1 MLRLSLF
8 IAGLVAA
15 ILVFTL
21 PVLHDKILHL
31 GGIGYFGAFITGF
44 FFVISFT
51 VLPASAVLFTL
62 ADTLNPYLLALIGGL
77 GAMTGDY
84 VIYRFFRVETDGVS
98 EKITNNHHRIK
109 KLLKLRSI
117 RWLAI
122 IVGAFIIAS
131 PFPDEI
137 GIALLGI
144 TKIEMKKFLPLS
156 FILNTL
162 GIFILVGLGRI
173 F

>member
-1 MLRLSLF
+1 MLRLGIFL
-8 IAGLVAA
+8 AGLLAA
-15 ILVFTL
+15 ILVFTH
-21 PVLHDKILHL
+21 PILHDKILHL
-31 GGIGYFGAFITGF
+31 GAIGYFGAFITGF

-51 VLPASAVLFTL
+51 VLPASAVLFTF

-98 EKITNNHHRIK
+98 EKITNNHHHIK

-122 IVGAFIIAS
+122 LVGAFIIVS
-131 PFPDEI
+131 PFPDEL

-144 TKIEMKKFLPLS
+144 TKLELKSFLLIS
-156 FILNTL
+156 FALNTV
-162 GIFILVGLGRI
+162 GIFILVSLGRI